1 MAKQTEV
8 QYIQFYTDGSAARK
22 VAPELPKKKKPGLR
36 TRKQAE
42 QATVLRID
50 PLALCG
56 IAVAAVMLVLLAAG
70 WFQMRDAKLETE
82 RMAQYVSE
90 LEAEK
95 ARLENQHTSGY
106 DADEI
111 RQQALQL
118 GMIPVGETEQI
129 TVPVNVPMETP
140 ESLTLW
146 QQICAFF
153 EDLFA

>member
-1 MAKQTEV
+1 MAKQIEV

-22 VAPELPKKKKPGLR
+22 AAPELPKKKKPAPR
-36 TRKQAE
+36 ARKQAE
-42 QATVLRID
+42 QAVVLRID

-56 IAVAAVMLVLLAAG
+56 IVVAAVMLVLLAVG
-70 WFQMRDAKLETE
+70 WGQMQSAKLETE
-82 RMAQYVSE
+82 RMAQYVAE
-90 LEAEK
+90 LEADN
-95 ARLENQHTSGY
+95 ARLENQYTSGY
-106 DADEI
+106 DAEEI

-118 GMIPVGETEQI
+118 GMIPAGEAEQI
-129 TVPVNVPMETP
+129 KLPVNVPMETL